1 MKPLGI
7 VLLFLNFFASIGV
20 VYLATQSWG
29 NKHAQNVAV
38 VKHELVLSGMPTD
51 TKAGESK
58 TFEPAKPEETVKLHG
73 REIRAKVLD
82 DHFGNGKNVRGGDL
96 AGMSATPPLSVV
108 AEVEDMK
115 KQFEAKVAGAAVP
128 GVGPDA
134 AKIQYLVGATNGARL
149 TAGPLTLL
157 ADDFEERS
165 AFREW
170 LSEALRI
177 ESTPPAQ
184 RAVARLT
191 YLLGLARSAFDAKFA
206 LAIDP
211 PNPTTAEAFEKTK
224 RDARAARDAAFDKY
238 QRSSPK
244 DGGQA
249 KLYADYLQAQDAYW
263 TALAAKS
270 ASLSEADRRRRA
282 AGLLAVLD
290 TSAAGQKRTALLVG
304 LNDYATAVLDRTQR
318 LSSMPERYDRQG
330 ESELA
335 SFGLI
340 YKQRLKTSQDLDFML
355 QRQLDITKTFAA
367 QEKAASDQVVTR
379 TKHRDDSQGRVD
391 DLDKRVKTAAAAQAD
406 LEKEIFALQQLV
418 GARFDEL
425 FQLEDQVFKAEKQK
439 AK

>member
-7 VLLFLNFFASIGV
+7 VLLFLNLLAAIGV
-20 VYLATQSWG
+20 WYLATQSWG
-29 NKHAQNVAV
+29 NKHDQNIAI

-51 TKAGESK
+51 TTGPKAVPSN
-58 TFEPAKPEETVKLHG
+58 PEDTIKLYN
-73 REIRAKVLD
+73 REIRAKVLT
-82 DHFGNGKNVRGGDL
+82 DHFAGAARGGDF
-96 AGMSATPPLSVV
+96 ANMSAVPPLSVM

-115 KQFEAKVAGAAVP
+115 KQFEAKVAGAVAQ
-128 GVGPDA
+128 GVGADA

-149 TAGPLTLL
+149 TPGPLTLL
-157 ADDFEERS
+157 ADDFEERA

-170 LSEALRI
+170 LAEAQQPKMPNVVTTA
-177 ESTPPAQ
+177 E
-184 RAVARLT
+184 
-191 YLLGLARSAFDAKFA
+191 LLDLARSAFDAKFA
-206 LAIDP
+206 LAIDK
-211 PNPTTAEAFEKTK
+211 PNPTTAEAYEKAK
-224 RDARAARDAAFDKY
+224 RDARAARDAAFDKF
-238 QRSSPK
+238 QRAPK
-244 DGGQA
+244 AAGQE
-249 KLYADYLQAQDAYW
+249 LLQTGYLQAQKDYW
-263 TALAAKS
+263 KALAAKS

-367 QEKAASDQVVTR
+367 QEKDASAQVVTR
-379 TKHRDDSQGRVD
+379 TKHRDDTQGRVD
-391 DLDKRVKTAAAAQAD
+391 DLDKRVKTAATAQAD
-406 LEKEIFALQQLV
+406 LEKEIFSLQQLV

-425 FQLEDQVFKAEKQK
+425 FQLEDQVFRAEKLK
-439 AK
+439 ANK